1 MSYMSLAYYG
11 IVLISLL
18 IYYIF
23 PAKYRW
29 CVILVTSLFLYLNF
43 SSFNRKKV
51 ALFLLTALLSYIF
64 GLLLQQ
70 MKRSKVNPVITRIAL
85 IMSVLI
91 VLLPLA
97 YAKAVGIITP
107 FIGEDRSFSVITAVG
122 ISFYTLQIIGYLADV
137 YNQKIR
143 AQRNPAKYLLFV
155 SFFPQIIQGPIPRYK
170 ELSHQFF
177 NPEKPGMKDFSR
189 AFELMIWGWFL
200 KMMIA
205 DKAGIVVNA
214 IFDHYKYYAGAYY
227 WVAGILY
234 SIQLYADF
242 MACVLISKGTAAL
255 YGIKLKDN
263 FDHPYFA
270 TSIQDFW
277 RRWHM
282 SLSSWLRD
290 YVYIPLGGNRH
301 GKFRKYL
308 NLLLTFL
315 VSGIWH
321 GDGIHFIFWGL
332 LHGTYQII
340 GTLTDSFRQRLLDA
354 AGIFRNT
361 LVWKLW
367 KRLGTFVLV
376 MLAWVI
382 FRANTLTQGLHMCR
396 SMFTVFN
403 PWIFFDDSLLDLGL
417 NWRELNILT
426 FSCLLLLAVS
436 TIQERLCIRDWIEKQ
451 HLLIRWSL
459 IFGAITAI
467 LIFGTYGY
475 GFNAADF
482 IYGGF

>member
-155 SFFPQIIQGPIPRYK
+155 SFFPQIIQGPIPRFK

-290 YVYIPLGGNRH
+290 YVYIPLGGQPARQIQKVSQFTAYLSGERDLARRWNSLYILGPSSWHIPDHRNIDRFLPAAPSRRGWNLQEYAGVETLEAFGH
-301 GKFRKYL
+301 LCAGDACMGNFPCKY
-308 NLLLTFL
+308 TDTGASY
-315 VSGIWH
+315 VP
-321 GDGIHFIFWGL
+321 
-332 LHGTYQII
+332 LHVY
-340 GTLTDSFRQRLLDA
+340 
-354 AGIFRNT
+354 
-361 LVWKLW
+361 
-367 KRLGTFVLV
+367 
-376 MLAWVI
+376 
-382 FRANTLTQGLHMCR
+382 
-396 SMFTVFN
+396 
-403 PWIFFDDSLLDLGL
+403 SL
-417 NWRELNILT
+417 
-426 FSCLLLLAVS
+426 
-436 TIQERLCIRDWIEKQ
+436 
-451 HLLIRWSL
+451 
-459 IFGAITAI
+459 
-467 LIFGTYGY
+467 
-475 GFNAADF
+475 
-482 IYGGF
+482 